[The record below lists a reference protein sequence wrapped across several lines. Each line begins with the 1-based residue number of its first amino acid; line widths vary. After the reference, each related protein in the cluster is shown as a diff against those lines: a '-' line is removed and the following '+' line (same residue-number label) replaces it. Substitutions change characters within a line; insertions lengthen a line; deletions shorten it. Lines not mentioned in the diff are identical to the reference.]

1 MIPLEKGRTN
11 GAFCFAAALAQM
23 LLLAGGLCWATVGGL
38 DLPAERGLLYGGI
51 AALCVLFTAFFFE
64 NWLTGA
70 RIYGAAA
77 IVLVSAAVVLFQQRA
92 FLSGFRQLGCAVLK
106 RMNSSYGGD
115 YMLPAVEES
124 GGDVSVFLLLCFI
137 PVTAYLGA
145 AVVYS
150 ADMLMTGLLVFP
162 LTALLRLSGGELP
175 AGALMG
181 ILLGCVSVLASGR
194 VGNRRSLWGK
204 RDSPQWRENRLRRG
218 KVRAASAAVIVGLCA
233 PLAVVSFGVLMPS
246 LSTPIGE
253 TAPFAAEVKG
263 RFAQMLLS
271 VLPDNGTTGLSAP
284 VVVSGGGVED
294 GNLHNSE
301 GYLISGVED
310 LRIRVSEKP
319 GEAIY
324 LRGFIGGSYSGGQWL
339 EPDGTAFAAA
349 AANWDTEGDPAHYL
363 YDLPFLRML
372 YEEQENGADGNAAE
386 LTVERINANDRYT
399 YLPYGGYLNDYYQI
413 TGGDGGVMGQS
424 VQDDVFPFYFR
435 ADQMQSL
442 DEEFFLQNESTLD
455 KLERAYAAFARE
467 CYTDL
472 PEGFSRLR
480 EQCDAAGVDGESL
493 EAVIG
498 YIQEYLAQNCRYSLS
513 LPETPEG
520 EDPILFFL
528 YGHGT
533 GCSPQFA
540 SAATMLFRAF
550 GIPARYVAG
559 YAASQSLFTAQ
570 PDGSYQAV
578 LQSEDAH
585 AWVEIYISG
594 VGWMPVET
602 TPGTLGLVQDVP
614 YLGNDLTPETTAST
628 ETAKQTDAPQEAA
641 EKPGKSVFPAVMVL
655 LVILAMGSVAVWRR
669 QRIRDL
675 GLDRTVPAAQRVRF
689 IFAAYYRRLLW
700 AGMPEEVE
708 STSGEFA
715 RWVKKLDPGL
725 GEAALAQMMHLVLES
740 CFGQEKIH
748 EKDVEWMRGVY
759 RAARARLRRLPKE
772 KKKA

>member
-1 MIPLEKGRTN
+1 
-11 GAFCFAAALAQM
+11 M

-38 DLPAERGLLYGGI
+38 ALPAERGLLYGGI
-51 AALCVLFTAFFFE
+51 TVLCVLFTAFFFE

-92 FLSGFRQLGCAVLK
+92 FLSGFRQLGCAVLE

-115 YMLPAVEES
+115 YMLPAVEAS

-162 LTALLRLSGGELP
+162 LTALLLLSGGEIP
-175 AGALMG
+175 TGALMG

-233 PLAVVSFGVLMPS
+233 PVAVVSFGVLMPS
-246 LSTPIGE
+246 LSAPIGE

-263 RFAQMLLS
+263 RFAQLFLS
-271 VLPDNGTTGLSAP
+271 VLPDNGITGLSAP
-284 VVVSGGGVED
+284 VMVSGGGVED
-294 GNLHNSE
+294 GSLRNAE
-301 GYLISGVED
+301 GYLVSGVED
-310 LRIRVSEKP
+310 LRIRCSEKP
-319 GEAIY
+319 GETIY
-324 LRGFIGGSYSGGQWL
+324 LRGFIGGSYSDGQWL
-339 EPDGTAFAAA
+339 EPDGTALAAA
-349 AANWDTEGDPAHYL
+349 AASWDTEGDPAHYL

-372 YEEQENGADGNAAE
+372 YEEQENGAGSTAAE

-413 TGGDGGVMGQS
+413 TGGDGGVVGQS
-424 VQDDVFPFYFR
+424 VQDDVIPFYFR

-442 DEEFFLQNESTLD
+442 DEEYFLQNESTLD
-455 KLERAYAAFARE
+455 RLERAYAAFARE
-467 CYTDL
+467 RYTDL
-472 PEGFSRLR
+472 PDGFSQVR
-480 EQCDAAGVDGESL
+480 EQCDSAGVDRESL

-498 YIQEYLAQNCRYSLS
+498 YVQEYLAQNCGYSLS
-513 LPETPEG
+513 FPETPEG
-520 EDPILFFL
+520 EDPILSFL
-528 YGHGT
+528 YGDGT
-533 GCSPQFA
+533 GCSPHFA

-550 GIPARYVAG
+550 GIPARYVTG
-559 YAASQSLFTAQ
+559 YAASQSQFTAQ

-578 LQSEDAH
+578 LQSDDAH
-585 AWVEIYISG
+585 AWAEIYING

-602 TPGTLGLVQDVP
+602 TPGALGMVQDTP
-614 YLGNDLTPETTAST
+614 YLGNDLTPEITAAT
-628 ETAKQTDAPQEAA
+628 EAAQQTDAYQPQETV
-641 EKPGKSVFPAVMVL
+641 EKPGKWVLPVMLIL
-655 LVILAMGSVAVWRR
+655 LVILAMVAAVIWQRR
-669 QRIRDL
+669 RIRDL
-675 GLDRTVPAAQRVRF
+675 GLDRSVPAAQRVRF

-700 AGMPEEVE
+700 AGMPAAVE

-715 RWVKKLDPGL
+715 KWVEKIDPEL
-725 GEAALAQMMHLVLES
+725 GEAALARMMTLVLES
-740 CFGQEKIH
+740 CFGQGKIC
-748 EKDVEWMRGVY
+748 EKDVEWIRGVN

-772 KKKA
+772 KKRR